1 MVVFNDAFSVVV
13 SGANC
18 WEKQKVLMSV
28 SSNGG
33 AACWSEL
40 LDLLLLL

>member
-1 MVVFNDAFSVVV
+1 MVVFNDAVSVVV

-18 WEKQKVLMSV
+18 WKKQMVLMSV
-28 SSNGG
+28 SLNGG